1 MKKYY
6 RAEYLNNGY
15 VEIFDNYNLT
25 YNGFKIYVNS
35 IHDGQI
41 LIEKRKSFSG
51 RLV

>member
-41 LIEKRKSFSG
+41 
-51 RLV
+51 

>member
-41 LIEKRKSFSG
+41 LIEKLTKFLIIFS
-51 RLV
+51 